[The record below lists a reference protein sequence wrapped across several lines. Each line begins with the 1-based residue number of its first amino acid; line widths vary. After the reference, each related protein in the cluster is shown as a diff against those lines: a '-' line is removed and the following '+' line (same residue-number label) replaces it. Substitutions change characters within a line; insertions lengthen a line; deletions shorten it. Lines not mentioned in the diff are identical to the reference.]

1 MDSLLFLCHRLPFPP
16 NKGDKVRSYHWLRHL
31 AGRYRVFLGTF
42 IDDQADWQHV
52 EALKALC
59 ADVHVEALHPAVKR
73 VASGRAFLTGEA
85 LTLPYFRSRK
95 LSDWV
100 GATVARE
107 RIMRAFA
114 YSSPMAQYLLNFP
127 RMRRIVD
134 FVDADAAKWAAY
146 ARQRSWPASAF
157 YAREARRLLAFERDV
172 AAHVDAV
179 AFVTDEEARWFR
191 DMAGGSL
198 GRLETIRN
206 GVDGDYFSPS
216 TQFESPFAADEH
228 AIVFTGA
235 MDYWPNV
242 DAVLWF
248 AREVL
253 PIIREKEPSAR
264 FYVVGMNPSAAVR
277 GLARVVGAVGAAT
290 TVVTGRVADVRPYLQ
305 HARVVV
311 APLRVARGIQ
321 NKVLEAMAM
330 AKPVVATPDIAASLS
345 AQRGIEIEVAFEP
358 DEFAARVVELMD
370 AGRAAR
376 MGERARRRVL
386 ADYAWPASQQLLD
399 DLIDGEVVPAPPR
412 RPVPTAETCI
422 PLTAR

>member
-16 NKGDKVRSYHWLRHL
+16 NKGDKVRSYHWVRHL

-42 IDDQADWQHV
+42 VDDPADWQHI

-59 ADVHVEALHPAVKR
+59 ADVHVEALHPAAKR
-73 VASGRAFLTGEA
+73 VASARAFLTGEA
-85 LTLPYFRSRK
+85 LTLPYFRSRN

-107 RIMRAFA
+107 RITRAFA
-114 YSSPMAQYLLNFP
+114 FSSPMAQYLLNFP

-134 FVDADAAKWAAY
+134 FVDADAAKWDAY
-146 ARQRSWPASAF
+146 ARQRSWPASAL

-179 AFVTDEEARWFR
+179 AFVTDEEARWFK
-191 DMAGGSL
+191 DMAGSGP
-198 GRLETIRN
+198 GRVETIRN

-216 TQFESPFAADEH
+216 TQFNSPFAAGEH

-253 PIIREKEPSAR
+253 PTIREKEPSAR

-277 GLARVVGAVGAAT
+277 GLAGAARAVGAAT
-290 TVVTGRVADVRPYLQ
+290 TVVTGRVEDVRPYLQ

-345 AQRGIEIEVAFEP
+345 ALRGVEIEVAFEP
-358 DEFAARVVELMD
+358 DDFAARLLELMD
-370 AGRAAR
+370 PARAAR
-376 MGERARRRVL
+376 MGERARERVL
-386 ADYAWPASQQLLD
+386 ADYAWPASQRLLD
-399 DLIDGEVVPAPPR
+399 ELIDGEVVPAPPR
-412 RPVPTAETCI
+412 RPVPMAETCL